1 MGTDS
6 RWIPRRGIRHRR
18 DMTARR
24 ASGALVVAATV
35 LSLLEAGLLPGP
47 LDDLAGPSEASAQPP
62 VVLASRVGGTPDA
75 CPIDPHLPNVWSPQ
89 PGDADYDT
97 ASECVLELPACPSSS
112 FLWSDID
119 GSRGRLMRLSVAPID
134 IATRFPDLH
143 GLYPDALSYPDEL
156 YSYPHLPDEPR
167 FPEFCEER
175 ITNFDDPA
183 REDWDQMVY
192 AQCAALVGKAVFL
205 VTDAGGL
212 DVCQII
218 YPMRCPDGMHRSGRV
233 SCRAVLRRSWN
244 CDTSLGYIPANTF
257 NTCYLPSSLA
267 GLTVHPACGSAAPK
281 FVIGDCADYV
291 GTDFIQSL
299 STALGCVDAYL
310 THTPAEYSDGT
321 QVLAGTPTVDL
332 ASNPRSG
339 VSSDF
344 WCSFDSRYLSPDCH
358 RTDAAS
364 SNCPPASTMRL
375 CLRRVSGTGGCDLIA
390 KTIKCRAFEAAY
402 SQKSAT
408 NTSAAARIAE
418 ELGLQG
424 CTPCTNLPF
433 EPEPSHCKLSTSTPP
448 AHIHERLKK
457 ILRVKQDFSVDNSW
471 LCGAAADPLQDHLVS
486 SNACFSQPIC
496 ADPPRGRLEW
506 TSGHFSRRGVVNSP
520 IIWRL
525 LDLPDTVAS
534 REYLGHYYRTGDVLD
549 HYRDSTLVHT
559 GTTADRVTQFSPVD
573 TATSYGRIENMVT
586 HECKTRAESLFQL
599 RIRELWPDDATD
611 RAAITTLF
619 GADSLLWWNNLTP
632 QQQTDLT
639 DARITDPMAAGLAAD
654 REDALTTNIACSL
667 IDGKTCMWTPTRS
680 GYFTVAGEGAWY
692 STITSTRKWGL
703 NHTGTYFD
711 RLHDHLT
718 ITASAEDGICPIAYS
733 SWFSSDNPMRMK
745 DRDCI
750 RDDLMNLMRLTPA
763 DAGLLDDLSDIL
775 PAPTLESDYLYTDAM
790 AELSRCQPLDFRVV
804 CPFSGGT
811 GNYTATE
818 PIGIIIHEVRVVTVE
833 PYS

>member
-1 MGTDS
+1 
-6 RWIPRRGIRHRR
+6 
-18 DMTARR
+18 MTARR

-35 LSLLEAGLLPGP
+35 LSLLEAGLLPAP

-62 VVLASRVGGTPDA
+62 VVLASRVGGTPGA

-192 AQCAALVGKAVFL
+192 AQCTVLVGKAVFL

-233 SCRAVLRRSWN
+233 ACRAVLRRTWT
-244 CDTSLGYIPANTF
+244 CDTSLGYVPANVF
-257 NTCYLPSSLA
+257 NSCYLPSV
-267 GLTVHPACGSAAPK
+267 LTSTASHPACGSGAPK
-281 FVIGDCADYV
+281 FLIGDCANYV
-291 GTDFIQSL
+291 GTDFLQNP
-299 STALGCVDAYL
+299 STALGCVDAHL
-310 THTPAEYSDGT
+310 THTPADYSDGT
-321 QVLAGTPTVDL
+321 QVLAGAPTVDM

-339 VSSDF
+339 VSSDY
-344 WCSFDSRYLSPDCH
+344 WCSFDSRYLNPDCH
-358 RTDAAS
+358 RTDAQRNNCPSAS
-364 SNCPPASTMRL
+364 SMTL

-390 KTIKCRAFEAAY
+390 KTIQCRAFEAAY
-402 SQKSAT
+402 SQESAT
-408 NTSAAARIAE
+408 NTRAAARIAE
-418 ELGLQG
+418 ELSLQG

-433 EPEPSHCKLSTSTPP
+433 EPEPSHCELSFSRPSP
-448 AHIHERLKK
+448 HVHERLRKL
-457 ILRVKQDFSVDNSW
+457 LRVKQDFPVDNSW
-471 LCGAAADPLQDHLVS
+471 QCGAAADPLQDHMVFS
-486 SNACFSQPIC
+486 SACRREPVC

-506 TSGHFSRRGVVNSP
+506 TSSHFSRRGVVNSP
-520 IIWRL
+520 ILWRM
-525 LDLPDTVAS
+525 LDLPDAVAS
-534 REYLGHYYRTGDVLD
+534 PEYLEYDALSGKVLHHYQ
-549 HYRDSTLVHT
+549 DSTLVHT
-559 GTTADRVTQFSPVD
+559 GTIADRVTQFSPVD
-573 TATSYGRIENMVT
+573 TATSYSKIEDMIT
-586 HECKTRAESLFQL
+586 HECRTHSTNLFQL
-599 RIRELWPDDATD
+599 RIRELWPDDAND
-611 RAAITTLF
+611 RAAITTMF
-619 GADSLLWWNNLTP
+619 GADSLQWWNNLTP

-639 DARITDPMAAGLAAD
+639 DTRITDPIAVGLATD
-654 REDALTTNIACSL
+654 RDDALTTNIECNL

-680 GYFTVAGEGAWY
+680 GYFIVFGEGAWY
-692 STITSTRKWGL
+692 STIESTREWGL
-703 NHTGTYFD
+703 NLWATYLD
-711 RLHDHLT
+711 ELDKHLT
-718 ITASAEDGICPIAYS
+718 ITAAVEDGNCPIAYS
-733 SWFSSDNPMRMK
+733 GWFSSDNPTRMRDK
-745 DRDCI
+745 DCI
-750 RDDLMNLMRLTPA
+750 RDDLMNLMTLTPA
-763 DAGLLDDLSDIL
+763 DVGLLDDLSDIL